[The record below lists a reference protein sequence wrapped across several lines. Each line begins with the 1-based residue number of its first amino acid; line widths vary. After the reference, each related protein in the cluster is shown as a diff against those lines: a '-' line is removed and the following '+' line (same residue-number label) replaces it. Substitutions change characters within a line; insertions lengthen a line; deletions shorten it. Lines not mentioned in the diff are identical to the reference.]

1 MRDSTQPEETVN
13 LKNIIFAFSYWP
25 RIFRIL
31 WNANPLHFLL
41 ILIFSITRGII
52 PALLLIASQNIVNTI
67 IKVQEEG
74 IFLPVIQVIAV
85 FIGLTLL
92 NEIVAIFE
100 TRSKSIYQTYIS
112 NFVNVEIFQKV
123 GNMSLANFENA
134 YIQDQLQRSQQ
145 EANYRPYEI
154 FEQIL
159 GILTG
164 FVTLFSSAAILI
176 TWNWGITLT
185 LSLIPVLFFFAYL
198 HLGKKEFQIH
208 YSRIPRHRQAWYLT
222 FLLTRDS
229 SFKESKLNQLHSHFL
244 REYQVIINRFLKEDK
259 GLANKRTNISL
270 LSQLISNLLIG
281 TITLYIAYSAFIGEI
296 NIGNFIAYISAVTLT
311 FTNSQSIVF
320 NIVDIC
326 KNNLY
331 VEQLFNFLDYPQELH
346 ERACELHP
354 ENEKKTLSFQGIREI
369 EFRNVSFKYP
379 EMDSYAL
386 KNISFKL
393 EKGETLAIVGKNG
406 SGKSTLVKLITL
418 LYSDYEG
425 EILINGKS
433 IKSFTESQLY
443 KEIGMVFQDFVHYE
457 MSLRNNVGFGDIKN
471 IEKDVDIFN
480 ALENAG
486 IESLPF
492 QLPKQLD
499 TQLGKY
505 FQDGYQLS
513 EGQWQRIA
521 ISRAFMRDASLY
533 ILDEPSAALDPEAEK
548 DIFKRFSTLVN
559 NRIGIF
565 ISHRYTTIRYA
576 HKILM
581 LDKGEIVEIGTHK
594 ELMNKDEMYA
604 ELYNMQ
610 IEQFQTVH

>member
-1 MRDSTQPEETVN
+1 MQASTQSEKTVS
-13 LKNIIFAFSYWP
+13 LRNIVFAFSYWP
-25 RIFRIL
+25 RIFKIL

-41 ILIFSITRGII
+41 ILIFNITSGLI
-52 PALLLIASQNIVNTI
+52 PALLLLASQNIVNTI
-67 IKVQEEG
+67 VKMQETDSFFPIANAVAIFVG
-74 IFLPVIQVIAV
+74 I
-85 FIGLTLL
+85 TLL
-92 NEIVAIFE
+92 NEIIAIFN
-100 TRSKSIYQTYIS
+100 THSKSIYQTYIS
-112 NFVNVEIFQKV
+112 NFVNVEIFNKV

-176 TWNWGITLT
+176 TWNWIIA
-185 LSLIPVLFFFAYL
+185 LSLGLIPVLFFFAYL
-198 HLGKKEFQIH
+198 HLGKKEFLIH
-208 YSRIPRHRQAWYLT
+208 YSRIPRHRKAWYLT

-229 SFKESKLNQLHSHFL
+229 SFKEAKLYQLHAHFL
-244 REYQVIINRFLKEDK
+244 SEYQSIINGFLKEDK
-259 GLANKRTNISL
+259 SLANKRTGISL
-270 LSQLISNLLIG
+270 FSQLISNILISA
-281 TITLYIAYSAFIGEI
+281 IIMYIAYSAFTGEI
-296 NIGNFIAYISAVTLT
+296 NIGNFVAYISAVTLT
-311 FTNSQSIVF
+311 FTNSQNIVF

-331 VEQLFNFLDYPQELH
+331 VEQLFNFLDYP
-346 ERACELHP
+346 RAINMKEAVNHS
-354 ENEKKTLSFQGIREI
+354 ESNKKISSGQKIRSI

-379 EMDSYAL
+379 GTDFYVL
-386 KNISFKL
+386 RDISFKL
-393 EKGETLAIVGKNG
+393 EQGETLAIVGKNG

-425 EILINGKS
+425 DILINGGN
-433 IKSFTESQLY
+433 IKSFTENQLY

-471 IEKDVDIFN
+471 IENDFEIN
-480 ALENAG
+480 RALENAG
-486 IESLPF
+486 LASLTC
-492 QLPKQLD
+492 QLPHYLD

-513 EGQWQRIA
+513 GGQWQRIA

-548 DIFKRFSTLVN
+548 DIFKRFNNLVN
-559 NRIGIF
+559 DRIGIF

-576 HKILM
+576 HKILV
-581 LDKGEIVEIGTHK
+581 LDGGKIVEMGTHK
-594 ELMNKDEMYA
+594 ELMEKDEIYA

-610 IEQFQTVH
+610 IEQFQTAH